1 MKDKDSQL
9 IFEAYLRE
17 DDQRDQA
24 DFDSGDEL
32 RRAAPRGS
40 ELMEVENAFKQAI
53 LDKNYEEA
61 DALVERMRVDFSNDW
76 DVEGLAEW
84 LIQDAGWDGA
94 AASELLSVEVND
106 HGDVLDHDPGAGE
119 GRW

>member
-9 IFEAYLRE
+9 IFEAYLKE
-17 DDQRDQA
+17 DGQTNPA
-24 DFDSGDEL
+24 DFDSGAEL
-32 RRAAPRGS
+32 RRVDPRAS
-40 ELMEVENAFKQAI
+40 ELMEIENAFKQAI
-53 LDKNYEEA
+53 LDDNHEEA
-61 DALVERMRVDFSNDW
+61 DALVDRLRVDFSNDW
-76 DVEGLAEW
+76 DVEDLAKW

-94 AASELLSVEVND
+94 SASELLSVEVND

>member
-1 MKDKDSQL
+1 MKKDDYRL
-9 IFEAYLRE
+9 IYEAYLKE

-24 DFDSGDEL
+24 DFDTGAEL
-32 RRAAPRGS
+32 QRVDPQASA
-40 ELMEVENAFKQAI
+40 LMEVENAFKQAV
-53 LDKNYEEA
+53 LDENLEEA
-61 DALVERMRVDFSNDW
+61 EALLERMRVDFTNAW

-94 AASELLSVEVND
+94 SASELLSVEVND